1 VTRVQADGPKIA
13 GSEFATNTKLNTGM
27 RFS

>member
-1 VTRVQADGPKIA
+1 VQADGPKIT
-13 GSEFATNTKLNTGM
+13 GGEFAANAKLNTGM

>member
-1 VTRVQADGPKIA
+1 VQADGPKIA
-13 GSEFATNTKLNTGM
+13 GSDFVTTTGLNTGM

>member
-1 VTRVQADGPKIA
+1 VQADGPKIA
-13 GSEFATNTKLNTGM
+13 ANEFATNAKLNTGM